1 MAICSPGLTF
11 HARYVSVLGRLQN
24 GSLGQ
29 DSKRGL
35 AEGGGQ
41 RQARREA
48 LAISLLLVFP
58 PRPSPFPIKAVIR
71 SLMEFARA
79 IKIHSAFHSRMDIK
93 CKYVDFLCGEK
104 KKRNSEERS
113 PPSHDM

>member
-1 MAICSPGLTF
+1 MLDMLVFWGGSKTGPL
-11 HARYVSVLGRLQN
+11 ARIPS
-24 GSLGQ
+24 
-29 DSKRGL
+29 
-35 AEGGGQ
+35 
-41 RQARREA
+41 EA
-48 LAISLLLVFP
+48 LQRAEASAISLLLVFP

-79 IKIHSAFHSRMDIK
+79 IKIHSAFHLRMDIK